1 MKILMI
7 MPDAKIHRLDLGF
20 HKMSFREA
28 PLTLTTLAALVPPEL
43 NAHIRLVDESID
55 PQDWNTFL
63 DYDLICISA
72 MTGTSVGAFKIA
84 DFFRGKGVKVVIGG
98 VHVTMMPDQARPHA
112 DAIMIGYGERIWPI
126 LLKDFVRGEMKSEY
140 IELGLTE
147 ELMVDLPTPRRDLQ
161 KKFGYAMPNTVMAT
175 RGCGH
180 YCDFCSVPVI
190 CQGYHK
196 RPIEDIVREVR
207 LLKGRRFTFNDV
219 NLLDDIEW
227 SKKLLEAL
235 IPLKKI
241 WGGLATF
248 EMYKNKEIMDLL
260 RKSGCRYLLVG
271 IESITQA
278 ALTKIAKGFN
288 QVENYREGM
297 KVFHDHGILIQGC
310 FVFGLDHDTPEVFKE
325 TVDWVNDLKID
336 IPRYAI
342 MTPYPGTRV
351 YDQLER
357 EGRLLSKDFELYDT
371 QHVVFQPKGMSPD
384 ELYRGFKWAYKET
397 FKLDSIVKR
406 TARASRDFPI
416 AFVGNLAY
424 RIYVKRLYGEDTYDR
439 PEFYTGLS
447 EGTECQ

>member
-1 MKILMI
+1 MKILML

-28 PLTLTTLAALVPPEL
+28 PLTLTTLAALVPEEL
-43 NAHIRLVDESID
+43 NAEIRLVDESVD
-55 PQDWNTFL
+55 PQDWNKFL
-63 DYDLICISA
+63 DFDLVCISA
-72 MTGTSVGAFKIA
+72 MTGTSVGAFRIA
-84 DFFRGKGVKVVIGG
+84 DFFRAKGLTVVIGG

-112 DAIMIGYGERIWPI
+112 DAIMIGYGERIWPE
-126 LLKDFVRGEMKSEY
+126 LLLDFSKGELKKEY
-140 IELGLTE
+140 VENGLTE
-147 ELMVDLPTPRRDLQ
+147 ELMKDLPIPRRDLQ

-180 YCDFCSVPVI
+180 FCDFCSVPVI
-190 CQGYHK
+190 CKGYHK
-196 RPIEDIVREVR
+196 RPIEDIVREVS
-207 LLKGRRFTFNDV
+207 LLKGRRFSFNDV

-227 SKKLLEAL
+227 SKNLLKSL
-235 IPLKKI
+235 IPLKRI

-248 EMYKNKEIMDLL
+248 EIYKNREMMKLL
-260 RKSGCRYLLVG
+260 RDSGCRYLLVG
-271 IESITQA
+271 IESVSQA

-310 FVFGLDHDTPEVFKE
+310 FVFGLDHDTPDVFKE

-342 MTPYPGTRV
+342 YTPYPGTRV
-351 YDQLER
+351 FDRLEKENR
-357 EGRLLSKDFELYDT
+357 ILTKNFELYDT
-371 QHVVFQPKGMSPD
+371 QHVVIRPKGMTPD

-397 FKLDSIVKR
+397 FKMSSIVRR
-406 TARASRDFPI
+406 TARATRDFPI

-424 RIYVKRLYGEDTYDR
+424 RIYIKRLYSENIYDT
-439 PEFYTGLS
+439 PEFYSGLVQ
-447 EGTECQ
+447 EGNCL